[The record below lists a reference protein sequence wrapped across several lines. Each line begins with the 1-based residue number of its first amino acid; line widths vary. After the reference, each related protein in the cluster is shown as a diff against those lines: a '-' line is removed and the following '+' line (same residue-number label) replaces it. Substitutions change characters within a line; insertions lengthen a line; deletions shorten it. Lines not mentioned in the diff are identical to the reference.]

1 MEYAEILHRCF
12 RCGYCKLPSDYTDLN
27 CPSYL
32 KYRFETFSPG
42 GRMWLLRAWLNQEIK
57 TSPRLQEIM
66 FSCATCNN
74 CVEHCA
80 FPGFKDKLLKA
91 FIAGK
96 EELVTQGAVP
106 PPVRDYFKSINLYGN
121 PYKQPESTRSDWADG
136 LNLES
141 YSNQEY
147 LFYVGDVASFD
158 ERGQK
163 MARAAASLMKQW
175 GVSFGILGDKERSDG
190 NDVGALGE
198 SGLFEQTARKN
209 IQEWQEAGIRKI
221 ITLSPHAFNTIKN
234 DYPKFDGNFQV
245 RHYSHILSG
254 LAGEHDFA
262 NSDKSIKITYHDPC
276 YLGRHNWEYQ
286 APRTTLNQ
294 VPGVELVEMDRARN
308 NALCCGG
315 GGGNFFTDL
324 LGGGEGTAARVRV
337 REAIET
343 GAEILAVACPQCL
356 KMLDDAVKAED
367 LDGKLQVMDLAEIVQ
382 TRLA

>member
-12 RCGYCKLPSDYTDLN
+12 RCGYCKLPGDYTDLN

-32 KYRFETFSPG
+32 KYHFETFSPG

-74 CVEHCA
+74 CVEHCV
-80 FPGFKDKLLKA
+80 FPGFKAKLLKA

-96 EELVTQGAVP
+96 EELVVQGAVP
-106 PPVRDYFKSINLYGN
+106 PMVRDYFKSISLYGN
-121 PYKQPESTRSDWADG
+121 PYKQPESRRADWADG

-141 YSNQEY
+141 YSGQEY
-147 LFYVGDVASFD
+147 LFYIGNVGSFD

-163 MARAAASLMKQW
+163 MARAVSSMMKQW
-175 GVSFGILGDKERSDG
+175 GVSFGILSEKERSDG

-198 SGLFEQTARKN
+198 SGLFEQIARQN
-209 IQEWQEAGIRKI
+209 IKEWQEAGITKI
-221 ITLSPHAFNTIKN
+221 ITLSPHAFNAIKN
-234 DYPKFDGNFQV
+234 DYPRFGGNFQV
-245 RHYSHILSG
+245 RHYSHILSELG
-254 LAGEHDFA
+254 GDHDFA
-262 NSDKSIKITYHDPC
+262 DSEKSLKVTYHDPC

-286 APRTTLNQ
+286 APRTTLKQ
-294 VPGVELVEMDRARN
+294 LPGVELVEMDRAKN
-308 NALCCGG
+308 NALCCGS

-324 LGGGEGTAARVRV
+324 LGGGEETAARVRV
-337 REAIET
+337 REAAET
-343 GAEILAVACPQCL
+343 GAQILAVACPQCL

-367 LDGKLQVMDLAEIVQ
+367 LDGKLQVMDLAEIVRS
-382 TRLA
+382 RLA